1 MIGAA
6 RGSDQ
11 TVLEAAVTT
20 GRHLEQCPPLPKRS
34 SSCATQTD
42 TLRLYALRM
51 RPQIRYRS
59 LNVITPERPKR
70 YARPSGIRRFA
81 GISTRNLF
89 SLLAESPVTRVSK
102 YLLSS

>member
-11 TVLEAAVTT
+11 TGPEAEVTT
-20 GRHLEQCPPLPKRS
+20 ERHPAQHPLRPKRS

-42 TLRLYALRM
+42 TRRLYALRM

-59 LNVITPERPKR
+59 LNVVTLERLKR
-70 YARPSGIRRFA
+70 YAQTSALDDLREIRVLIYLFA
-81 GISTRNLF
+81 C
-89 SLLAESPVTRVSK
+89 RVAGYSCK
-102 YLLSS
+102 